1 MMIIIIKYLY
11 LNKTLFFKII
21 FNCKLKISKLNNN
34 LKNNSIYLIYK
45 FYRNYNSEKKS
56 DNLNKLVDL
65 NNIVYAK
72 KNSNN
77 NNNNLNN
84 DNNNNNYINNNFNNN
99 MNIDCNNQNKKKID
113 NL

>member
-1 MMIIIIKYLY
+1 MIIIIIKYLY

-21 FNCKLKISKLNNN
+21 FNYKLKINKLNNN
-34 LKNNSIYLIYK
+34 LKNNSTYLIYK
-45 FYRNYNSEKKS
+45 YNRNYNSEKKS

-72 KNSNN
+72 KN
-77 NNNNLNN
+77 NNNLNN
-84 DNNNNNYINNNFNNN
+84 DNSNNYINSNLNNVNNN
-99 MNIDCNNQNKKKID
+99 INIDCNNKNKNKID